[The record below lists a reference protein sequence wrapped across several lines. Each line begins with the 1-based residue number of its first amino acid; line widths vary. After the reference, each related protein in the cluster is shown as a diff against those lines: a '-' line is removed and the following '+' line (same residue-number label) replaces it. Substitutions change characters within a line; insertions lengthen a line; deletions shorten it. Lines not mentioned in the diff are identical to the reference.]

1 MDKRRKMGK
10 GVILLN
16 FTKIQHNSILC
27 AEKFMLNIPKLKLF
41 KKTCSKKDFSK
52 KEKL

>member
-16 FTKIQHNSILC
+16 FTKIQHNSILF
-27 AEKFMLNIPKLKLF
+27 AEIFLLNVPKLKLF